1 MSSENDLGRDLR
13 GWMRDEEPLAA
24 DHVLDA
30 VASQLPRV
38 RQRRARWWSLQ
49 QPFAVPVA
57 ASALVL
63 VALMAVGTLLG
74 QGPGFG
80 FLPGPTPPATS
91 TGSPRV
97 LDDVVGELEPGT
109 YTLSEGFPV
118 SLAFDVPAGYAG
130 CVLVPTEQG
139 LCADGDNR
147 SIDFVIVENL
157 VADPCDPSQGQLDPP
172 IGPTVDDLVAGLER
186 LPRFT
191 ATLGTPSELDG
202 HPAQRLTLVAP
213 TTPEACFT
221 SGAQTWVVTSNR
233 TNGVGLGERNELWIL
248 EVQGQRL
255 MIALAY
261 QPDTP
266 PEAVSQM
273 RDIVESVRFD
283 S

>member
-1 MSSENDLGRDLR
+1 MSSENDVGRDLR
-13 GWMRDEEPLAA
+13 DWMRDEEPFAA

-30 VASQLPRV
+30 VASQLPTV
-38 RQRRARWWSLQ
+38 RQRRARWWSL

-63 VALMAVGTLLG
+63 VALMAAGTLLG
-74 QGPGFG
+74 QGRGFG

-91 TGSPRV
+91 DESPRV
-97 LDDVVGELEPGT
+97 LDDVGGELEPGT

-118 SLAFDVPAGYAG
+118 GVAFDVPAGYAG
-130 CVLVPTEQG
+130 CFPVPTEQG
-139 LCADGDNR
+139 LCAEGVNR
-147 SIDFVIVENL
+147 GIDFVIVENL
-157 VADPCDPSQGQLDPP
+157 VADPCDPSQGHLDPP

-191 ATLGTPSELDG
+191 ATLDVPSELDG

-213 TTPEACFT
+213 TTLEACVA
-221 SGAQTWVVTSNR
+221 SAVQTWVVTSSR
-233 TNGVGLGERNELWIL
+233 TNGVQHGERNELWIL

-273 RDIVESVRFD
+273 WDIVESVRFD
-283 S
+283 P